1 MFAALYYS
9 TTSGGSADISSIGFW
24 NPRGVAI
31 QCRLAHL
38 LVSKFMPDH
47 LIRGN
52 RAWAEAIVA
61 ESPDYFERLAAVQK
75 PDYFWIGCADSR
87 VPANVITHRDPGEI
101 FVHRNV
107 ANVVHPADLNFL
119 STLEFAVDVL
129 GIGKII
135 VCGHYGCAGVKAA
148 SEDVVHGL
156 ADHWLEP
163 IRRIAR
169 RKREELDA
177 LAEGGARLDR
187 LAELNVADGV
197 GRVAESPIVQRAWRR
212 GAQVEIHGLMYGLDD
227 GLLKNLECSVG
238 GPAER

>member
-1 MFAALYYS
+1 
-9 TTSGGSADISSIGFW
+9 
-24 NPRGVAI
+24 
-31 QCRLAHL
+31 
-38 LVSKFMPDH
+38 MPDH

-52 RAWAEAIVA
+52 RAWAEKMLG
-61 ESPDYFERLAAVQK
+61 ESPEYFERLAAVQK

-87 VPANVITHRDPGEI
+87 VPANVITGRDPGEI

-119 STLEFAVDVL
+119 STLEFAVEVL
-129 GIGKII
+129 GIGKIV

-163 IRRIAR
+163 IRRIGR
-169 RKREELDA
+169 RRRDELDA
-177 LAEGGARLDR
+177 LGDDHSRLDR
-187 LAELNVADGV
+187 LAELNVVDGV

-212 GAQVEIHGLMYGLDD
+212 GEHLEIHGLMYGLQD
-227 GLLKNLECSVG
+227 GLLKNLGCSIQSPDG
-238 GPAER
+238 ALF